1 MYEEFQILKP
11 SIEQIFPKT
20 DINSQ
25 NKWQLIFKNLTLQ
38 NVQNVFKSSNCYVER
53 VFSQMNL
60 KWTDIRNRCSADMI
74 STELKIMF
82 NYNITCT
89 QFYHTK
95 KIQSNQKYYFSINK
109 SEFSKQLFLKI
120 IFSFFQKLQ
129 GVGYGV

>member
-38 NVQNVFKSSNCYVER
+38 NVQNVFKIVSFVMSIPSSNCYVER

-89 QFYHTK
+89 QFYQYLNGKKDFVK
-95 KIQSNQKYYFSINK
+95 KIQSNQKYEK
-109 SEFSKQLFLKI
+109 
-120 IFSFFQKLQ
+120 
-129 GVGYGV
+129 